1 MNNTPKKT
9 PEKIIHAT
17 IACIEK
23 HGAGSVTVR
32 MISEAAGVNI
42 AAVNYHFQSKEK
54 LFDNIIHF
62 TLDHMIGDMEAFI
75 NVPNKLP
82 KEVMRDIITYL
93 IEGGA
98 RFPEI
103 SRLQFYDTF
112 VHNHFDTYL
121 NQEINTYLSK
131 LSTWIES
138 KVNTSGESIKTALIR
153 VFSTSFF
160 VSTFPGYFKDFTGY
174 KLQENDVA
182 REAFIQD
189 MINSLPF

>member
-1 MNNTPKKT
+1 MNNTPQKT
-9 PEKIIHAT
+9 PEKIINAT

-42 AAVNYHFQSKEK
+42 AAVNYHFHSKEK

-62 TLDHMIGDMEAFI
+62 TIDHMIGDMEAFI
-75 NVPNKLP
+75 NVPDRAA
-82 KEVMRDIITYL
+82 KEILRDIIIYL
-93 IEGGA
+93 IEGSA

-103 SRLQFYDTF
+103 TRMQFYETF
-112 VHNHFDTYL
+112 MHNNFDTYA
-121 NQEINTYLSK
+121 NREINAYLSK
-131 LSTWIES
+131 LSKWIQERADIPL
-138 KVNTSGESIKTALIR
+138 ESITTALIR
-153 VFSTSFF
+153 IFTTLFF
-160 VSTFPGYFKDFTGY
+160 VSIFPGFFKDFTGY
-174 KLQENDVA
+174 KLQENDVT